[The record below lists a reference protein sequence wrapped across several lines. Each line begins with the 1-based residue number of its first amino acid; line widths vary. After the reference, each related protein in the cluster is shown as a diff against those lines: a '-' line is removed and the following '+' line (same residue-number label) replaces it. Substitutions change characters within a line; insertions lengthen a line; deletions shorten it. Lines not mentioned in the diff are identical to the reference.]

1 MKGLCTKTFLKGLME
16 YSCTPNP
23 HTFFGVRMTSAE
35 VDMFNTWISTG
46 ILPTVKPVLKRTF
59 IS

>member
-35 VDMFNTWISTG
+35 VDMFNTYG
-46 ILPTVKPVLKRTF
+46 KYLFLKGHLF
-59 IS
+59 LNKFLM